1 MHDSNFSRTAG
12 VDKNVWEVDYAEVES
27 YDVGS
32 WFSDEYTKEP
42 VPTLDGFLERAKD
55 RMEVMIELKYTG
67 HEKNLVQGVID
78 VIEKHEMVDQTQIGS
93 MNSELLKEVKTINSR
108 IKTVYITPL
117 MVSSD
122 FAIDFVDGVSVETT
136 VLSREMVMMAE
147 YRGKEVYGWTANSEE
162 TIEKLLRSQVTGIV
176 TDNPE
181 LVKHYADQT
190 WEHLLLQSLIRIFFG
205 KNAAS

>member
-1 MHDSNFSRTAG
+1 
-12 VDKNVWEVDYAEVES
+12 
-27 YDVGS
+27 
-32 WFSDEYTKEP
+32 
-42 VPTLDGFLERAKD
+42 
-55 RMEVMIELKYTG
+55 MIELKYTG

-136 VLSREMVMMAE
+136 VLSREMVVMAE